1 MKISVVGLGVEGKK
15 AIKSL
20 ISHGY
25 DVYGT
30 DSSLNI
36 DISDIKKYIEG
47 KKSNNTSIK
56 SGKLTINLGVNDIDK
71 ILSSDGILISPGLWK
86 SELADK
92 LKNSNKLI
100 SDILTKHKSL
110 PTIGITGT
118 NGKTTTAL
126 MLKKILEESG
136 KKILVGGNGGGGFS
150 GYCDLILK
158 AEESKYDLMIVEVCD
173 MTLNFSDYFFNFDI
187 IGLTNI
193 GDDHIDVHGSI
204 SQYKNSLL
212 KFFKNKI
219 IFLDSNEKLRNEV
232 GSLAK
237 EIFYYNI
244 SDINLKVFG
253 KFNRLNGGLASSI
266 SEYLNVSCDTIKESL
281 ENFHEVEGRLK
292 LINLNNSKVFIGKT
306 DNVHATES
314 ILSEIEDL
322 DIAFI
327 GTPRNKEIHRL
338 DILNSVVNYNPKKII
353 LFKGL
358 SNSFDLSLNR
368 LKTLNYKG
376 EIILSN
382 SNKETLDLISKFD
395 SNSDNKNTNI
405 FIGGNGQEVIM
416 KIQKLLE

>member
-30 DSSLNI
+30 DSSLNV
-36 DISDIKKYIEG
+36 DISDIKEE
-47 KKSNNTSIK
+47 KSNNAAIK
-56 SGKLTINLGVNDIDK
+56 SGQLTIELGSNDVDK
-71 ILSSDGILISPGLWK
+71 ILSSDGILISPGLWED
-86 SELADK
+86 ELANE

-118 NGKTTTAL
+118 NGKTTTTL

-136 KKILVGGNGGGGFS
+136 KKVLVGGNGGGGFF

-158 AEESKYDLMIVEVCD
+158 AEENKYDLMIVEVCD
-173 MTLNFSDYFFNFDI
+173 MTLDFSDYFFNFDVV
-187 IGLTNI
+187 GLTNI
-193 GDDHIDVHGSI
+193 GDDHMDVHGSI
-204 SQYKNSLL
+204 HQYKNSLL
-212 KFFKNKI
+212 KFFKGKI
-219 IFLDSNEKLRNEV
+219 VFLNSNEEFRNEV
-232 GSLAK
+232 ENLAK
-237 EIFYYNI
+237 EVFYYNI
-244 SDINLKVFG
+244 SDINLNVFG

-266 SEYLNVSCDTIKESL
+266 SEYLNVGCNTIKKSL
-281 ENFHEVEGRLK
+281 EDFHEVEGRLK
-292 LINLNNSKVFIGKT
+292 LISLNNSKVFIGKT

-314 ILSEIEDL
+314 ILNEIKDL
-322 DIAFI
+322 DTAFI
-327 GTPRNKEIHRL
+327 GTPRSKEIHRL
-338 DILNSVVNYNPKKII
+338 DILNTVVKYNPKNIV
-353 LFKGL
+353 LFRGL
-358 SNSFDLSLNR
+358 SKSFDSSLNR

-395 SNSDNKNTNI
+395 SNRDNKNNNI
-405 FIGGNGQEVIM
+405 FIGGNGQEVIT